1 MPDNPLRYVNNP
13 LIQEDP
19 QDTLLHSAAVL
30 YCLQHLDVK
39 TGLDDEG
46 ELGLNLILETVRLA
60 LRYEALE
67 RRATHR
73 SD

>member
-1 MPDNPLRYVNNP
+1 MPDNHRRYVNNP

-67 RRATHR
+67 RHVSNPA
-73 SD
+73 D